1 MLKLFKCPVCGK
13 HIHTLWKRTNCVE
26 CHNVNIYGTGEA
38 FKTGADYERHGDSVY
53 SCPHCN
59 YQDDTIDVFIH
70 DVECECEHGVLTCDV
85 YNGFDIEICEH
96 CGMLIS
102 SEPVE
107 LRRMEPE

>member
-26 CHNVNIYGTGEA
+26 CHNVNIYGTGES
-38 FKTGADYERHGDSVY
+38 FKTDVDYERCSESIY
-53 SCPHCN
+53 MCPHCE
-59 YQDDTIDVFIH
+59 YQNDKIDVFIH
-70 DVECECEHGVLTCDV
+70 DVDCECDHNELECGI
-85 YNGFDIEICEH
+85 YNGFDIEICGH

-107 LRRMEPE
+107 LNKMEPE